1 MARVPYIDRD
11 DLAESDRPIFDRI
24 AIPSG
29 EGGTDRRMPNS
40 RRALLNSPRAA
51 EAVGRLGDYVRTQS
65 ALDPVAREIAIL
77 SVARQTNSD
86 YEWANH
92 EPVASQVGVTDQV
105 IESIRTGRA
114 PMGIPAKDGIYAQA
128 AKENHPLGPPLVT
141 QRTLSPRT
149 FQAVEHLLG
158 PRGTVDLVVL
168 VGYYTLLSMALAAL
182 DVELDAGLESDL
194 NA

>member
-1 MARVPYIDRD
+1 MARVPYIDRE
-11 DLAESDRPIFDRI
+11 DLAESDRLIFDRI
-24 AIPSG
+24 AIPNG
-29 EGGTDRRMPNS
+29 EAGTGSRMPNS
-40 RRALLNSPRAA
+40 RRALLNSPGAA
-51 EAVGRLGDYVRTQS
+51 EAVGRLGDYVRS
-65 ALDPVAREIAIL
+65 ESRLDPVAREIAIL
-77 SVARQTNSD
+77 SVARQTDSD

-92 EPVASQVGVTDQV
+92 EHSARQVGVTDQV

-128 AKENHPLGPPLVT
+128 AKELVS

-158 PRGTVDLVVL
+158 PGGAVELIVL
-168 VGYYTLLSMALAAL
+168 VGYYTLLSTALAAL
-182 DVELDAGLESDL
+182 DVELDAGLESNL